1 MVGQHI
7 IGVTGVALLGTNL
20 LREHK
25 EYLDTFDKII
35 VALDPD
41 ALNKTIEY
49 TKELKSYCNP
59 SEVVAMHI
67 EDDMKYRREAD
78 MLKLRELVNG

>member
-1 MVGQHI
+1 MGQHI

-67 EDDMKYRREAD
+67 EDDMKYKREAD